1 MGQGERQM
9 YVRPKQLWW
18 LIPIFLGLF
27 GLGMALGSFGLWN
40 RSAADAGNEQGL
52 IGKREA
58 YAVPQLLEQLT
69 RSEERSFLVY
79 MQDQALNG
87 RYRHETFSLDG
98 EIGGHKLA
106 ISRNQEQPVTVTI
119 DGQVQDHAALP
130 YALFT
135 PYEHAVLLQSVLSS
149 VEPQTIADTSG
160 SDWSGYR
167 LTVPPEK
174 VTSLLAMW
182 LGPSFPIADI
192 TPELAR
198 GINIE
203 YQLWY
208 EPDTGA
214 LRQLELEMQIRTV
227 AGIKQDQLRF
237 RL

>member
-1 MGQGERQM
+1 M
-9 YVRPKQLWW
+9 YIRPKQLWW
-18 LIPIFLGLF
+18 LFPIFLGLF
-27 GLGMALGSFGLWN
+27 CLGMALGSAGEWS
-40 RSAADAGNEQGL
+40 RSAAVVTKQES
-52 IGKREA
+52 
-58 YAVPQLLEQLT
+58 YPVPRLLEQLT
-69 RSEERSFLVY
+69 QDEERAFLVY
-79 MQDQALNG
+79 MHDQVLSG
-87 RYRHETFSLDG
+87 RYVHEKFTLDG

-106 ISRNQEQPVTVTI
+106 ISRNDEQPVSVRI

-135 PYEHAVLLQSVLSS
+135 PYEHATLLKSVLSS
-149 VEPQTIADTSG
+149 ISPEPVADLSG

-167 LTVPPEK
+167 LAVPPEK

-198 GINIE
+198 GISIE

-208 EPDTGA
+208 EPDTGT
-214 LRQLELEMQIRTV
+214 LRQLELLMQMRTA
-227 AGIKQDQLRF
+227 AGVKQDQLRF